1 MLFYYIFTLFLVALA
16 TQVAAHGYV
25 SKVSIDGQAYAGNVP
40 NQTPKDSPIRLIDDI
55 DPVKGASNP
64 NLSCGQNA
72 QNAALVVSANPGSQ
86 VAFSWASG
94 NGGNWPHNTGPLI
107 TYMAVCKG
115 TTCDKYDAT
124 NANWFKIDEAGL
136 KPDGSGWWQEDIMN
150 GQSYTLTLPDDI
162 APGDYL
168 IRHEIIALQIALSV
182 GGAEFYPS
190 CTQVR
195 VGGNGS
201 GTPSPTVHFPGAY
214 SDTDPGIYTP
224 DVYNPGFTYVFP
236 GPAIASFGTGTGNGS
251 SGSSPSSASSAPP
264 ASSAPTSTSISI
276 PPSSSSSTLSFST
289 SDGSD
294 PTSTFVPSPTVTS
307 TASTSVSTSTS
318 TSDAA
323 SSTSGSSSC
332 WDHDGDHSHNWA
344 RDWLRT
350 RRMIKTRR
358 SRLH

>member
-1 MLFYYIFTLFLVALA
+1 MLFYHILMFFLFAFV
-16 TQVAAHGYV
+16 TQVTAHGYL
-25 SKVSIDGQAYAGNVP
+25 KGVSIDGQLYQGNVP
-40 NQTPKDSPIRLIDDI
+40 NQTPSDSPIRLIDDI

-72 QNAALVVSANPGSQ
+72 QNAALVAPANPGSQ

-94 NGGNWPHNTGPLI
+94 NGGNWPHNTGPLM
-107 TYMAVCKG
+107 TYMALCEG

-136 KPDGSGWWQEDIMN
+136 KSDGSGWWQQDIMN

-162 APGDYL
+162 ASGDYL
-168 IRHEIIALQIALSV
+168 IRHEIIALQIAVSV

-195 VGGNGS
+195 IGGNGND
-201 GTPSPTVHFPGAY
+201 TPASPTVHFPGAY

-224 DVYNPGFTYVFP
+224 DVYNPGFVYVFP
-236 GPAIASFGTGTGNGS
+236 GPAIASFGTG
-251 SGSSPSSASSAPP
+251 SGDSSSASNITAP
-264 ASSAPTSTSISI
+264 SAPTSTGFSSA
-276 PPSSSSSTLSFST
+276 PSSAPSASPVST
-289 SDGSD
+289 SDSSD
-294 PTSTFVPSPTVTS
+294 PTSISGPSSTVT
-307 TASTSVSTSTS
+307 STSTS
-318 TSDAA
+318 TADAAPSA
-323 SSTSGSSSC
+323 SSTSESGNC
-332 WDHDGDHSHNWA
+332 WDEDANYNWA

-350 RRMIKTRR
+350 RRMIKIRR